1 VVVGLTLYGAGVG
14 LWLYG
19 LSQAP
24 LYMVYTFTMLTFVL
38 VGVLGFLLLGEH
50 PSILVVIGWLVIAL
64 GVTIVYFGS
73 MRGIAQ

>member
-1 VVVGLTLYGAGVG
+1 
-14 LWLYG
+14 
-19 LSQAP
+19 
-24 LYMVYTFTMLTFVL
+24 MVYTFTMLTFVL